1 MYYLSTCIRGLLKL
15 IFICF
20 DFAIKKIFQILWKIF
35 SIPSL
40 YILEKKIPVS
50 KYKKQ
55 MCYKE
60 NKSLFSWHNE
70 KWAKFYLQK
79 FFILNVIPDSLLVEL
94 VEK

>member
-1 MYYLSTCIRGLLKL
+1 
-15 IFICF
+15 
-20 DFAIKKIFQILWKIF
+20 
-35 SIPSL
+35 
-40 YILEKKIPVS
+40 
-50 KYKKQ
+50 

-79 FFILNVIPDSLLVEL
+79 FFIINIIPDSLLVEL